1 MVLWVKTLLAAYAK
15 ESRKFRDLRARSE
28 AA

>member
-1 MVLWVKTLLAAYAK
+1 MELWVKTLLAAYK
-15 ESRKFRDLRARSE
+15 KQKQRFRDLRSSKL